1 MKFVSCWRR
10 VGIQNMTHFLC
21 KKKIKPFT
29 VEWPGLRIEPLAELV
44 NKDMENLFNEG
55 IADAYIDFTK

>member
-1 MKFVSCWRR
+1 M
-10 VGIQNMTHFLC
+10 GIQDRSHFLYR
-21 KKKIKPFT
+21 KKVKPFT
-29 VEWPGLRIEPLAELV
+29 VNWPGLRIEPLAELL